1 MANRIPKLTRRAV
14 EALKANGADTVYWDG
29 ELTGFGIRVRKSGRK
44 NYVLQTRVRGKL
56 RWYTIGQHGRITPD
70 EARVAAL
77 EILAQAKMGIDPR
90 DVDAKQKAEPVMT
103 ELGRRFL
110 EEYVPTHCKPST
122 QGEYRRSV
130 TLFIDPAIGEMRIS
144 EVARKDIAKL
154 HFDLR
159 DKPYQAN
166 RTLGVLSKM
175 FSLAEVWGL
184 RPDGSNPCRHVKRYK
199 ERKRERFLS
208 PEETERLGEVLAE
221 AEDEMPSAVAAFR
234 LLLLTGCRLSEIQ
247 FLRWEYVKDDC
258 IELPDA
264 KTGGRVVP
272 LGPEARALLADL
284 PREEGNPWVIRGRAA
299 WLPHHRSAEALAPHP
314 RPCRVGGRTNSRPS
328 PLICF
333 EGAGFGRKPHDDRE
347 ASGPYPGSDHCPI
360 CAPGPRFDPE
370 RRGPGHRE
378 HRRKSHPQA
387 WLMILSHIAP
397 IPCPNGTRPVVL

>member
-1 MANRIPKLTRRAV
+1 MANRIPKLTKRAV

-44 NYVLQTRVRGKL
+44 NYVLQTRIDGKL
-56 RWYTIGQHGRITPD
+56 RWFTIGQHGRVTVD
-70 EARVAAL
+70 EARAAAL
-77 EILAQAKMGIDPR
+77 EILAATKKGIDPR
-90 DVDAKQKAEPVMT
+90 DANAKREAEPVMA

-110 EEYVPTHCKPST
+110 EEYVPVHCKPST

-130 TLFIDPAIGEMRIS
+130 TLFIDPKIGDMRIS
-144 EVARKDIAKL
+144 EVQRKDIAKL
-154 HFDLR
+154 HHDMR

-199 ERKRERFLS
+199 ERNRERFLS
-208 PEETERLGEVLAE
+208 PEETERLGEVLRE

-247 FLRWEYVKDDC
+247 FLRWEYVKDDY

-272 LGPEARALLADL
+272 LGPEARAILAGL
-284 PREEGNPWVIRGRAA
+284 SREDDNHWVIAGR
-299 WLPHHRSAEALAPHP
+299 LPGSHITDLQKPWRRIRARAGLEDVRIHDLRHSYASRALALGESLTMIGKLLGHTQVQTTA
-314 RPCRVGGRTNSRPS
+314 RYAHLARDSIQTAAARITGSIGGNLS
-328 PLICF
+328 PVD
-333 EGAGFGRKPHDDRE
+333 GADKTAE
-347 ASGPYPGSDHCPI
+347 
-360 CAPGPRFDPE
+360 
-370 RRGPGHRE
+370 
-378 HRRKSHPQA
+378 
-387 WLMILSHIAP
+387 
-397 IPCPNGTRPVVL
+397 

>member
-44 NYVLQTRVRGKL
+44 NYVLQTRVRGTL
-56 RWYTIGQHGRITPD
+56 RWYTIGQHGRITAD
-70 EARVAAL
+70 EARAAAL

-90 DVDAKQKAEPVMT
+90 DADARRKAEPVMT

-110 EEYVPTHCKPST
+110 EEYVPVHCKPST

-130 TLFIDPAIGEMRIS
+130 TLFIDLAIGEMRIS
-144 EVARKDIAKL
+144 EVERKDIAKL
-154 HFDLR
+154 HFDMR

-199 ERKRERFLS
+199 ENKRERFLS
-208 PEETERLGEVLAE
+208 PEETERLCEVLAE

-234 LLLLTGCRLSEIQ
+234 LLLLTGCRLSEVQ

-264 KTGGRVVP
+264 KTGSWVVP
-272 LGPEARALLADL
+272 LGPEACAVLAAL
-284 PREEGNPWVIRGRAA
+284 PREEDNPWVITGGLPGSHITDLQKPWRRIRARA
-299 WLPHHRSAEALAPHP
+299 GLEDVRIHDLRHRYASRALALGESLTMIGKLLGHTQVQTTA
-314 RPCRVGGRTNSRPS
+314 RYAHLARDSIQTAAARVTGSIGGNLTPKH
-328 PLICF
+328 
-333 EGAGFGRKPHDDRE
+333 G
-347 ASGPYPGSDHCPI
+347 
-360 CAPGPRFDPE
+360 
-370 RRGPGHRE
+370 
-378 HRRKSHPQA
+378 
-387 WLMILSHIAP
+387 
-397 IPCPNGTRPVVL
+397 

>member
-29 ELTGFGIRVRKSGRK
+29 ELTGFGVRVRKSGRK

-56 RWYTIGQHGRITPD
+56 RWFTIGQHGPITPD

-77 EILAQAKMGIDPR
+77 KILAQAKAGVDPR
-90 DVDAKQKAEPVMT
+90 DADAKRKAEPVMT

-130 TLFIDPAIGEMRIS
+130 ELFIDPAIGEMQIA
-144 EVARKDIAKL
+144 EIERKDIAKL

-199 ERKRERFLS
+199 ENKRERFLS
-208 PEETERLGEVLAE
+208 PEETERLGEVLRE
-221 AEDEMPSAVAAFR
+221 AEGEMPSAVAALR

-247 FLRWEYVKDDC
+247 FLRWEHVKNDC

-264 KTGGRVVP
+264 KTGGRIVP
-272 LGPEARALLADL
+272 LGPEARAVLADL
-284 PREEGNPWVIRGRAA
+284 PREEGNPWVIRGKLPGSHITDLQRPWRRIRA
-299 WLPHHRSAEALAPHP
+299 RAELEDVRIHDLRHSYASRALALGESLTMIGKLLGHTQVQTTARYAHLARDSIQNAAARITGSIGGNLSPADARASHDP
-314 RPCRVGGRTNSRPS
+314 R
-328 PLICF
+328 
-333 EGAGFGRKPHDDRE
+333 E
-347 ASGPYPGSDHCPI
+347 
-360 CAPGPRFDPE
+360 
-370 RRGPGHRE
+370 
-378 HRRKSHPQA
+378 
-387 WLMILSHIAP
+387 
-397 IPCPNGTRPVVL
+397 